1 MFGWTGMQWARS
13 RDGGDQ
19 RLVAFV
25 MWYGMG
31 PGLLCCEGLV
41 FSFQL
46 SDIFGRLLRG
56 VT

>member
-1 MFGWTGMQWARS
+1 MQWARS